1 MPDGLSVSCR
11 SEYLLSNR
19 HLASLVA
26 TRVLAGESCGQVMSV
41 VRINPH
47 PPKPSYGFSAV
58 MSGWQLRHVSLG
70 AEGATWKS
78 SMPLAMLNARPWLY
92 HIARSA

>member
-1 MPDGLSVSCR
+1 MPDRSSVSCR

-47 PPKPSYGFSAV
+47 PLSRRMVSRR
-58 MSGWQLRHVSLG
+58 SCLGWQLRHVSLG
-70 AEGATWKS
+70 AEGAT
-78 SMPLAMLNARPWLY
+78 
-92 HIARSA
+92 